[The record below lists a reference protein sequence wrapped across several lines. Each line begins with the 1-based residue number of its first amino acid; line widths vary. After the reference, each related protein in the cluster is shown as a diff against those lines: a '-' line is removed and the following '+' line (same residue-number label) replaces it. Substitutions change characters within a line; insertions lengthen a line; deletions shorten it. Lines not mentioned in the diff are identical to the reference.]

1 MTYGEK
7 LPRRRLGRAE
17 LMIPAV
23 SMGGVG
29 VGGLATHVEETAAI
43 EAVQYVIEQ
52 GIDYID
58 TSPFYKE
65 SERRIGLAIKG
76 YPREKLIISTKTGTH
91 PDRWQDYSWDGTMW
105 TVENSLKLLGTD
117 YIDLLLIHDP
127 VDFDPS
133 FAPRGALEALEYLKE
148 QGVIGSIGLGQRR
161 HDYHKRAIESG
172 RFDAIL
178 TFNDYHPTHTTALKE
193 LLPLAKKHDIGVLN
207 GAAMSMGLLT
217 GNDPD
222 VVNANLMSKRPEFE
236 VAPARRL
243 YQFCQEK
250 DVPMIAVVFQYCMRQ
265 ELIHCTLTGAKN
277 KAQVDQNFAA
287 ATTPLPDSIWDEL
300 DALNLSAIWEAGEAK
315 NNHETK

>member
-7 LPRRRLGRAE
+7 LPRRRLGRTE

-23 SMGGVG
+23 SLGGVG
-29 VGGLATHVEETAAI
+29 VGGLVTRVQETEAI
-43 EAVQYVIEQ
+43 EGVQYAIEQ
-52 GIDYID
+52 GIDYLD

-65 SERRIGLAIKG
+65 SERRMGLAIKG

-91 PDRWQDYSWDGTMW
+91 PERWQDYSWDGTMW

-133 FAPRGALEALEYLKE
+133 FAPRGALEALEHLKE
-148 QGVIGSIGLGQRR
+148 QGVIKSIGLGQRR

-178 TFNDYHPTHTTALKE
+178 TFSDYHPTHTTAVKE
-193 LLPLAKKHDIGVLN
+193 ILPLAKKHDVGVLN
-207 GAAMSMGLLT
+207 GAVMSMGLLT
-217 GNDPD
+217 GKDPD
-222 VVNANLMSKRPEFE
+222 EVNNSIVLARPEFE

-250 DVPMIAVVFQYCMRQ
+250 DVPMIAVVFQFCMRQ
-265 ELIHCTLTGAKN
+265 DMIHCTLTGAKN
-277 KAQVDQNFAA
+277 TAEIDENFAA
-287 ATTPLPDSIWDEL
+287 ATMPLPDSIWDEL
-300 DALNLSAIWEAGEAK
+300 DALNLSAMWEAGEAQA
-315 NNHETK
+315 NADG